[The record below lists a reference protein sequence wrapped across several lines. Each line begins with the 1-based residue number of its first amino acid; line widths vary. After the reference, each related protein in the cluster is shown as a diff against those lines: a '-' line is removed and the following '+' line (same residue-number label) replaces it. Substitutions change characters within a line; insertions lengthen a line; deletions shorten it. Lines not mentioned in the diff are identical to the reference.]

1 MSAELSYHSNETSLP
16 EIAEVS
22 AIHWFH
28 SFELP
33 SGQIIDGIKPLDIQ
47 RAEADVYFADGIA
60 GKSVLD
66 IGAWDGFFSFEA
78 ERRGA
83 ARVLATD
90 NFCWSGPGWGTR
102 DGFDLIHRITDSKV
116 ESLDVDV
123 MALDPDKIGQFDV
136 VLFLGVLYHVKD
148 PYSCLEHAARMC
160 SDHLII
166 ETVTALPLETLPAM
180 RLYKP
185 GELGDDPTNFW
196 APNIPALKVMLE
208 NFGYSR
214 VEAVP
219 SPITGNHPLRRKVGF
234 FSRFSRRNL
243 GSHRTIIHAW
253 R

>member
-1 MSAELSYHSNETSLP
+1 MSTKN
-16 EIAEVS
+16 S
-22 AIHWFH
+22 ARDIVWFH
-28 SFELP
+28 SFEMP
-33 SGQIIDGIKPLDIQ
+33 DGEQIDGIKALEVQ
-47 RAEADVYFADGIA
+47 RREAELYFAHGVQ

-90 NFCWSGPGWGTR
+90 HFCWSGPGWGTR
-102 DGFDLIHRITDSKV
+102 DGFDFMHRTLGSRA

-123 MALDPDKIGQFDV
+123 LALDPAALGQFDI

-148 PYSCLEHAARMC
+148 PYSCLEAAARMC

-166 ETVTALPLETLPAM
+166 ETVTALPLEPLPAM

-185 GELGDDPTNFW
+185 GELGNDPTNFW
-196 APNIPALKVMLE
+196 APNVAALQVMLE
-208 NFGYSR
+208 TFGFSKVEAIASPVSTSHPLNRSRGLLRSR
-214 VEAVP
+214 VSNNA
-219 SPITGNHPLRRKVGF
+219 TY
-234 FSRFSRRNL
+234 
-243 GSHRTIIHAW
+243 RTIIHAW

>member
-1 MSAELSYHSNETSLP
+1 MTDTTAPSAGKALGN
-16 EIAEVS
+16 IR
-22 AIHWFH
+22 WFH
-28 SFELP
+28 SFEMP
-33 SGQIIDGIKPLDIQ
+33 DGSVVDGIKPLKTL
-47 RAEADVYFADGIA
+47 RAEAELFFAEDIT

-83 ARVLATD
+83 ARVFATD
-90 NFCWSGPGWGTR
+90 HFCWSGEGWGTR
-102 DGFDLIHRITDSKV
+102 EGFDFMHKARDSRV

-123 MALDPDKIGQFDV
+123 LALSPEAIGQFDI

-148 PYSCLEHAARMC
+148 PYCCLEAAARMC

-185 GELGDDPTNFW
+185 AELGGDPTNFW
-196 APNIPALKVMLE
+196 APNVPALQVMLD
-208 NFGYSR
+208 NFGFSK
-214 VEAVP
+214 VEAIP
-219 SPITGNHPLRRKVGF
+219 SPVSPKHPLRPSLGA
-234 FSRFSRRNL
+234 RFTKGDNAVA
-243 GSHRTIIHAW
+243 HRTIIHAW